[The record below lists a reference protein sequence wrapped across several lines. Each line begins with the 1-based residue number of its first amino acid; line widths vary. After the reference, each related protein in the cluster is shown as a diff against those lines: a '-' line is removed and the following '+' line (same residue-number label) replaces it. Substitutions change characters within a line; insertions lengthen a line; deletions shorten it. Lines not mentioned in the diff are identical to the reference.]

1 MIDWEACLQRLREEL
16 PAEEFDAKIA
26 PLQPRRVE
34 GKLNV
39 YAPNRYLGDEVRRKY
54 LQRIA
59 ELLGLSGSDV
69 EVKVGSPTEGEPLE
83 SDRPK
88 GPKGPMGPGGKG
100 RWPKLNP
107 AHTFDSFAVGD
118 CNQAAYE
125 AAKEF
130 AKRGLGGPFRLLLLV
145 GPVGH
150 GKTYL
155 LHSIGWEVLK
165 LHPEAAVELG
175 HGQLF
180 KAEVVRAIRSK
191 GSEAV
196 QKLVQPYK
204 SARVLLFDDLKFLDP
219 ASMVQEEFFAV
230 LAALTENGG
239 CIVVVSDCYPQQ
251 LQGLDAGLQS
261 RLIGGASVRIEP
273 LDQPTSVGILRKRA
287 KGKGL
292 SLSKN
297 VAERLAVGL
306 AESNGHEWEARL
318 LVGAVE
324 SLEPMAQAN
333 GGKITMELVNKYLR
347 PLHATNRTV
356 PIDRIIRETV
366 EYYGVK
372 PIDIRGKRRYKL
384 VVHARHMAM
393 FLCRELTDQPYA
405 YIAREFGGR
414 HHTTVKAAC
423 DKMAKAL
430 RNGPGKARA
439 EYRDLLRKLQKK

>member
-1 MIDWEACLQRLREEL
+1 MIDWEACLRRLREEL

-26 PLQPRRVE
+26 PLQPRRVK

-83 SDRPK
+83 SDGPK
-88 GPKGPMGPGGKG
+88 GPKGPGGKG
-100 RWPKLNP
+100 TGPKLDP
-107 AHTFDSFAVGD
+107 AHKFDSFAVGD

-130 AKRGLGGPFRLLLLV
+130 AKGGLDGPFRLLLLI

-150 GKTYL
+150 GKTHL
-155 LHSIGWEVLK
+155 LHSIGSEILK
-165 LHPEAAVELG
+165 LHPEAAVKLVRGEY
-175 HGQLF
+175 F
-180 KAEVVRAIRSK
+180 KAKVVNAIRSK
-191 GSEAV
+191 DSEAV

-204 SARVLLFDDLKFLDP
+204 SAQVLLFDDLKFINISP
-219 ASMVQEEFFAV
+219 KAQEEFFAIY
-230 LAALTENGG
+230 AALAEKGG
-239 CIVVVSDCYPQQ
+239 RLVVACDRYPQQ
-251 LQGLDAGLQS
+251 IQGLDAGLQS
-261 RLIGGASVRIEP
+261 RLVGGASVRIEP
-273 LDQPTSVGILRKRA
+273 LDQPTAVGILRKKA
-287 KGKGL
+287 EGKGL
-292 SLSKN
+292 SLRKN

-306 AESNGHEWEARL
+306 AESNGHEWEARQ

-333 GGKITMELVNKYLR
+333 GGEVTMELVNKHLLPG
-347 PLHATNRTV
+347 PLPLTNRRV
-356 PIDRIIRETV
+356 SVDRIIRETA

-372 PIDIRGKRRYKL
+372 PTDIRGKRRYKL
-384 VVHARHMAM
+384 VVRARHMAM

-405 YIAREFGGR
+405 YIAQEFGGR

-439 EYRDLLRKLQKK
+439 EHRDLLRKLQEK

>member
-1 MIDWEACLQRLREEL
+1 MIDWDACRQRLREEL

-26 PLQPRRVE
+26 PLQPRRVK
-34 GKLNV
+34 GKLKV

-59 ELLGLSGSDV
+59 EVLGLSGSDI
-69 EVKVGSPTEGEPLE
+69 EVKVGSPTEGEPLG
-83 SDRPK
+83 SDGPK
-88 GPKGPMGPGGKG
+88 GPKGPRGPRGK
-100 RWPKLNP
+100 PKLNP

-130 AKRGLGGPFRLLLLV
+130 AKGGLGGPFRLLLLV

-150 GKTYL
+150 GKTHL
-155 LHSIGWEVLK
+155 LHSIGREILK

-180 KAEVVRAIRSK
+180 KEEVVRAIRSK
-191 GSEAV
+191 SSEAV
-196 QKLVQPYK
+196 QKLLQPYK
-204 SARVLLFDDLKFLDP
+204 SAGVLLFDDLKFLDQAP
-219 ASMVQEEFFAV
+219 KVQEEFFAV
-230 LAALTENGG
+230 FAALTENGG
-239 CIVVVSDCYPQQ
+239 CLVVASDRYPQQ
-251 LQGLDAGLQS
+251 FQNLDAGLQS
-261 RLIGGASVRIEP
+261 RLVGGASVRIEP
-273 LDQPTSVGILRKRA
+273 LDLPTSVGILRKRA
-287 KGKGL
+287 EGKGL
-292 SLSKN
+292 SLPEN

-333 GGKITMELVNKYLR
+333 GGGTTMEMVDKYLH
-347 PLHATNRTV
+347 PLHATNRPV
-356 PIDRIIRETV
+356 PTIDGIIRETA

-372 PIDIRGKRRYKL
+372 PTDIRGKRRYKL
-384 VVHARHMAM
+384 VVRARHMAM

-405 YIAREFGGR
+405 YIAQEFGGR

-423 DKMAKAL
+423 DKMAKAS

-439 EYRDLLRKLQKK
+439 QCRDLLRNY